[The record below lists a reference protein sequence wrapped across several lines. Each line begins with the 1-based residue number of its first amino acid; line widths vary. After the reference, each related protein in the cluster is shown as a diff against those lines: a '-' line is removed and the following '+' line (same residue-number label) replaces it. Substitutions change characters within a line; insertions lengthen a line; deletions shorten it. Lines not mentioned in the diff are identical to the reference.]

1 MMLMGISSG
10 GRGTTGSGGAGTLN
24 DYATVKYNANGTQLW
39 VARYNGPDWDGDY
52 SKALSVDAS
61 GNVYVTGYSYGG
73 GFTGNDYATVKY
85 NATGN
90 QLWVAWYNGP
100 GNLRDYA
107 TALTVDVLGNIYVTG
122 YSWGMP
128 GNL

>member
-73 GFTGNDYATVKY
+73 GFFGNDYATIKY
-85 NATGN
+85 DANGN
-90 QLWVAWYNGP
+90 QLWVARYIGPANGDDIAAALSIDAS
-100 GNLRDYA
+100 GNA
-107 TALTVDVLGNIYVTG
+107 YVTG
-122 YSWGMP
+122 YSYG
-128 GNL
+128 GAS